1 MSFATKQDTYTT
13 HVGFSWTAAEAEKA
27 TKPHPVTLQLGE
39 CDEWQVGGCHPPRD
53 EITFLIG
60 CLVFSPCYLGGASG
74 K

>member
-39 CDEWQVGGCHPPRD
+39 CDE
-53 EITFLIG
+53 
-60 CLVFSPCYLGGASG
+60 
-74 K
+74 